1 MSESEL
7 PLFKWDEFF
16 DDKDFCR
23 TNNSSICNM
32 SMGRS
37 KSKSKSKSNICNT
50 VYTLIEGNIPKP
62 IEDLVWSDIFGVTKN
77 VSVLE
82 DPKITKEIMINNNPY
97 FIKYCCS
104 TCMDDLFYEF
114 LVGAI
119 LRKIGLPHIPKVYMY
134 LSETETFHYDD
145 KTLFLKDNMDKQ
157 QYCVKKQHAII
168 EEYIE
173 GEQLSKIDDANRK
186 IEILKRI
193 VDLQANY
200 PYIIHNDLHTNN
212 ILIGKDN
219 TPYIID
225 LGRVRLINYQLPNE
239 VRTEFDVLDNMIQ
252 KYSTNNC
259 FFRLYDYQSTLEYL
273 QQIPNIGAFN
283 HLVNQNFFL
292 YPILK
297 YCCNVKAIGEDY
309 YQILTHNIKNVTSEQ
324 DLFQLLISN
333 IQTLL
338 KIFDRN
344 RSKSITKTHKRK
356 HRSVKKSVS
365 RSKKSKTRKIMKN
378 PKPWIPP
385 G

>member
-1 MSESEL
+1 MST
-7 PLFKWDEFF
+7 
-16 DDKDFCR
+16 FCR
-23 TNNSSICNM
+23 TNNSSICSM
-32 SMGRS
+32 SKSRS
-37 KSKSKSKSNICNT
+37 KSRTKGNSCHT
-50 VYTLIEGNIPKP
+50 EYTLIKGNIQKP
-62 IEDLVWSDIFGVTKN
+62 IEKLDWSDIFVTKN
-77 VSVLE
+77 VSGLE
-82 DPKITKEIMINNNPY
+82 DPKITTKIMINNNPY

-119 LRKIGLPHIPKVYMY
+119 LTKIGLPHIPKVYMY
-134 LSETETFHYDD
+134 LSETEKFYYDD

-173 GEQLSKIDDANRK
+173 GEQLSKILDANRK
-186 IEILKRI
+186 IEILKKI
-193 VDLQANY
+193 VDLQTQY
-200 PYIIHNDLHTNN
+200 PYIIHNDLHINN

-239 VRTEFDVLDNMIQ
+239 VQSEFNLLDKMIQ
-252 KYSTNNC
+252 TYSTNNC
-259 FFRLYDYQSTLEYL
+259 FFRLYDYQSTLKIL
-273 QQIPNIGAFN
+273 QIQEIGVFN

-297 YCCNVKAIGEDY
+297 YCCNVKAIDEDY
-309 YQILTHNIKNVTSEQ
+309 YQILTHNINSENVKSEN

-338 KIFDRN
+338 KRFDRN

-385 G
+385 GRRIT